1 MLNAHSVDRA
11 YFRKERHACS
21 LNKNGHNLAH
31 LEQIQNE
38 FPSFRSAKML
48 KKIPKEQCV
57 STTCNRCL
65 K

>member
-38 FPSFRSAKML
+38 FPLFGVRK
-48 KKIPKEQCV
+48 C
-57 STTCNRCL
+57 
-65 K
+65 